1 LRRPFIIF
9 FVFILPFSLFAQFS
23 AGIKTAIPFFNANRP
38 FGDLEIENIVMSDMG
53 YFPIINLGV
62 FLNYSFNSSL
72 ALQTEI
78 KYTYEGFM
86 YQNPPDLES
95 NDMDG
100 VYLKFVEFPLLLQ
113 YEWGNKFKWFFESGI
128 SIKYLTSFEYFF
140 EHDRNIDEISKEL
153 NKFVLK
159 SNLGGGF
166 SWTFY
171 KNLIFTGGMR
181 WGYDITPIINKVRF
195 LKMDISFGI
204 AYKIK

>member
-1 LRRPFIIF
+1 
-9 FVFILPFSLFAQFS
+9 LPFNLFAQIS
-23 AGIKTAIPFFNANRP
+23 IGIKTAVPFFNANRP
-38 FGDLEIENIVMSDMG
+38 FGDLEIENTEMSDMG
-53 YFPIINLGV
+53 FFPIINLGV

-86 YQNPPDLES
+86 YQNIQNLES
-95 NDMDG
+95 NDLDG

-113 YEWGNKFKWFFESGI
+113 YGWGNNFKWFFETGI
-128 SIKYLTSFEYFF
+128 SIKYLTSFEYFYGYF
-140 EHDRNIDEISKEL
+140 YGPDEHDRNIDEIDKEL

-166 SWTFY
+166 SWIFY
-171 KNLIFTGGMR
+171 KNLIFTGGMC

-204 AYKIK
+204 AYKFK